1 MNGSPEGFA
10 HEGLAVACARRFLGR
25 GIPMEE
31 LVQEARAALVAAA
44 ARFDPARGVCFS
56 TYAVP
61 VTLGAL
67 RACCR
72 NALPMHVPRREL
84 ALLAADDAGSSPFG
98 IAASSGEAG
107 LSLTEQLHFAA
118 ERMRRITADPE
129 LAALAAEDGF
139 EERVLLRHAVRSLG
153 SPYAQV
159 IGLRYLCGYTQQETG
174 QKLGAAQWQVCRW
187 EKQGLE
193 RLREG
198 LGGG

>member
-1 MNGSPEGFA
+1 M
-10 HEGLAVACARRFLGR
+10 
-25 GIPMEE
+25 
-31 LVQEARAALVAAA
+31 
-44 ARFDPARGVCFS
+44 
-56 TYAVP
+56 
-61 VTLGAL
+61 
-67 RACCR
+67 
-72 NALPMHVPRREL
+72 
-84 ALLAADDAGSSPFG
+84 
-98 IAASSGEAG
+98 
-107 LSLTEQLHFAA
+107 TEQLHFAA

>member
-1 MNGSPEGFA
+1 MSGESEVFV

-25 GIPMEE
+25 GIAMEE
-31 LVQEARAALVAAA
+31 LVQEARTALIAAA
-44 ARFDPARGVCFS
+44 VRFDPARGVRFS

-67 RACCR
+67 RAYCR

-84 ALLAADDAGSSPFG
+84 ALLAADAGAGSASEA
-98 IAASSGEAG
+98 AASSGEAG
-107 LSLTEQLHFAA
+107 SRLPEQLRFAA
-118 ERMRRITADPE
+118 DRMRRMTADPE

-139 EERVLLRHAVRSLG
+139 EDRVLLRHAVRSLG

-174 QKLGAAQWQVCRW
+174 QRLGVDQWQVCRW

-193 RLREG
+193 RLRQG
-198 LGGG
+198 MGAG